1 MILIRKFGAR
11 LYYSTIY
18 LCIYLILEIPQMSEG
33 GTVLMRNGYTTVRWL
48 STVSDILS
56 VRAVFS
62 HFFPLSN
69 HIEIPHF
76 CK

>member
-33 GTVLMRNGYTTVRWL
+33 GTVLMRNGYTTVR
-48 STVSDILS
+48 
-56 VRAVFS
+56 
-62 HFFPLSN
+62 
-69 HIEIPHF
+69 
-76 CK
+76 